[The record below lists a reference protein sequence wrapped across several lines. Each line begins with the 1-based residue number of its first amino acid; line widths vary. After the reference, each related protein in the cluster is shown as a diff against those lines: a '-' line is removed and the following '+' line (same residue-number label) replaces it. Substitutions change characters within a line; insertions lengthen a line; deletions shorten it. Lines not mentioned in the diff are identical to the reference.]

1 MAQYPNE
8 QKIRNEEI
16 RASFLSKKK
25 KKKNKTQEK
34 MILNFCCYPAIY
46 HQLIHHIIGYSSHQ
60 ICNNFFHL
68 SENINRL

>member
-25 KKKNKTQEK
+25 KKK
-34 MILNFCCYPAIY
+34 I
-46 HQLIHHIIGYSSHQ
+46 
-60 ICNNFFHL
+60 
-68 SENINRL
+68 RLKKK